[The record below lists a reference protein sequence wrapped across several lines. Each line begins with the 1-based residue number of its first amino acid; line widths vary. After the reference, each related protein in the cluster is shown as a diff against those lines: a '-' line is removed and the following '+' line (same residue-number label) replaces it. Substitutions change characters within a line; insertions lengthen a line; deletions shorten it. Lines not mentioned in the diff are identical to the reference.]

1 MMEETGAEVIEM
13 RRTEDG
19 LGFNIRGG
27 RDSEYVQEDNGIFV
41 SKIRERGTAAE
52 MQAQKISPCLRVGDK
67 LIEIDGHSL
76 RNIDHNEAVNLFV
89 TSGPVVRVKF
99 IPQVYQKI
107 IEQRE
112 LIRENELRKNRMW
125 TICLSLIGVGALS
138 LLVYK
143 KYNGSVSIEKLFKRV
158 KVTTS

>member
-1 MMEETGAEVIEM
+1 
-13 RRTEDG
+13 
-19 LGFNIRGG
+19 
-27 RDSEYVQEDNGIFV
+27 
-41 SKIRERGTAAE
+41 
-52 MQAQKISPCLRVGDK
+52 
-67 LIEIDGHSL
+67 
-76 RNIDHNEAVNLFV
+76 
-89 TSGPVVRVKF
+89 VVRVKF

-112 LIRENELRKNRMW
+112 LIREVSYIIKIIFHNNLWFVKNELRKNRMW